1 MYINDKFQSTEPI
14 MVSKYVFYCRKKR
27 KRQDYFQSS
36 KIERKALSNKL
47 KSH

>member
-1 MYINDKFQSTEPI
+1 MYINGKFQSKEPI

-36 KIERKALSNKL
+36 KIERKDLW
-47 KSH
+47 